1 MIRYRPLSTRP
12 IWSVMRDTTTAGRVP
27 GGLSPLAHP
36 PVGRTGPGGPDWPGV
51 PPSPTPAVPWTLRA
65 AAGLVS
71 IEALVESV
79 AVSGRTNLTVGLRV
93 ALVLCIALKWLFAW
107 RALRLGPGAA
117 LGLLLLEGTTVVAAL
132 GAVDTDALV
141 RVALAGTAVTVI
153 ALLAASLH
161 AFPTPALPK
170 G

>member
-1 MIRYRPLSTRP
+1 MVSGRWRTPR
-12 IWSVMRDTTTAGRVP
+12 WGAAGQA
-27 GGLSPLAHP
+27 GQ
-36 PVGRTGPGGPDWPGV
+36 TGPAV
-51 PPSPTPAVPWTLRA
+51 PSSPTLVVPWTLRA

-71 IEALVESV
+71 IEALVEAV

-93 ALVLCIALKWLFAW
+93 GLVLCLALKWLFAW
-107 RALRLGPGAA
+107 RVLQLGPGAA
-117 LGLLLLEGTTVVAAL
+117 LGLLLLEGTTVVAAF

-141 RVALAGTAVTVI
+141 RVALGGTALTVM